1 MRILN
6 ASLKEQVVDSSIVL
20 TICVHICR
28 QAFSNEMKDY
38 IDIIMENINQITSQN
53 PQEMQPL

>member
-38 IDIIMENINQITSQN
+38 IDIIMENIHQITSQN
-53 PQEMQPL
+53 P